1 MFGDYLNMDKII
13 LKGIQFYG
21 YHGVSEP
28 EREVGQKYA
37 VDIEVF
43 HDLEKAGK
51 TDDLNETIDYAEIF
65 NLVVEIGT
73 SKKFLLIETLAQKIA
88 DAILERFPIDA
99 VLVGV
104 KKLTPP
110 IAGMLEYAGVE
121 IIRHVKDTGD
131 SVE

>member
-1 MFGDYLNMDKII
+1 MDKII

-37 VDIEVF
+37 VDVEVF
-43 HDLEKAGK
+43 RDLERAGK
-51 TDDLNETIDYAEIF
+51 SDDLNETINYAEIF

-73 SKKFLLIETLAQKIA
+73 SEKFFLIETLAQKIA
-88 DAILERFPIDA
+88 DAILEKFPTET
-99 VLVGV
+99 VLVRV

-121 IIRHVKDTGD
+121 IMRHTKDTTL
-131 SVE
+131 SENR

>member
-1 MFGDYLNMDKII
+1 MDKII

-37 VDIEVF
+37 VDVEIC

-51 TDDLNETIDYAEIF
+51 SDDLNETIDYAEIF
-65 NLVVEIGT
+65 NLVVEMGT
-73 SKKFLLIETLAQKIA
+73 REKFYLIETLAQKIA
-88 DAILERFPIDA
+88 DAILERFPTET
-99 VLVGV
+99 VLVRV

-121 IIRHVKDTGD
+121 IIRHTRDKVRSEEG
-131 SVE
+131 

>member
-1 MFGDYLNMDKII
+1 MDKII

-37 VDIEVF
+37 VDVEVF
-43 HDLEKAGK
+43 YDLEKAGK
-51 TDDLNETIDYAEIF
+51 SDDLDETINYAEIF

-73 SKKFLLIETLAQKIA
+73 NEKFSLIETLAQKIA
-88 DAILERFPIDA
+88 DSILEKFPVET
-99 VLVGV
+99 VLVRV

-121 IIRHVKDTGD
+121 IVRHAKDTVRSEKGG
-131 SVE
+131 

>member
-1 MFGDYLNMDKII
+1 MDKII

-43 HDLEKAGK
+43 YDVEKAGK
-51 TDDLNETIDYAEIF
+51 SDDLNETINYAEIF

-73 SKKFLLIETLAQKIA
+73 SEKFFLVETLAQKIA
-88 DAILERFPIDA
+88 FAILEQFPIET
-99 VLVGV
+99 VLVRV

-121 IIRHVKDTGD
+121 IMRHRLDFQQ
-131 SVE
+131 